1 MRLLGNKIHLDGEL
15 LLLVLLQRPNVVR
28 QAPSQDDEF
37 YTLPYRLRL
46 HSLRPI
52 FTLDFICNS
61 VYAMAGKYCYVNLGT
76 A

>member
-15 LLLVLLQRPNVVR
+15 LLLVLFQRPNVVR

-37 YTLPYRLRL
+37 YTLPYRLIL

-52 FTLDFICNS
+52 FTLNFIFNS
-61 VYAMAGKYCYVNLGT
+61 VYAMAGK
-76 A
+76 